1 MTSSFI
7 PQPSALLFAWPK
19 QAAFGRVVPK
29 SKIYEHAA
37 VSAAL
42 KERFVLQVEQIN
54 WAYKL
59 APETVNLPATPAV
72 AEIQVFRLNLKG
84 ASLDQ
89 DVLKAIDRAI
99 PFPLIFELVQGG
111 RIKLVA
117 AYKRPAQNPKSAA
130 DSSRWVMGS
139 YFETDWQPE
148 TSPRQ
153 QLPVA
158 LDMAGLYEQLL
169 SPLIFGKDEGGGLRD
184 EKTPHLSDVTAAP
197 YMVGAQ
203 GLQTGRLTLEQRI
216 ELAEAIASQ
225 QKQVERIKTRLGRE
239 KQFNKRVALNTEL
252 RDAKQE
258 LQRLI
263 EKQAATQS
271 H

>member
-1 MTSSFI
+1 MT
-7 PQPSALLFAWPK
+7 LYAWPK

-29 SKIYEHAA
+29 SKIYEHAS

-42 KERFVLQVEQIN
+42 KERFVQQVEQIN

-72 AEIQVFRLNLKG
+72 TEIQVFRLSLKG
-84 ASLDQ
+84 ASLDHE
-89 DVLKAIDRAI
+89 VLKAIDRAI

-148 TSPRQ
+148 SSPRQ
-153 QLPVA
+153 PLPVA
-158 LDMAGLYEQLL
+158 LNLGVLYEKLMYHL
-169 SPLIFGKDEGGGLRD
+169 SPLIPRPQEPLADL
-184 EKTPHLSDVTAAP
+184 
-197 YMVGAQ
+197 
-203 GLQTGRLTLEQRI
+203 LERGEQVQARQREI
-216 ELAEAIASQ
+216 DRITSQ
-225 QKQVERIKTRLGRE
+225 LKRE
-239 KQFNKRVALNTEL
+239 KQFNRKVELNTTLRRLKTEYTEL
-252 RDAKQE
+252 S
-258 LQRLI
+258 
-263 EKQAATQS
+263 QS
-271 H
+271 EVNGGQDDGV

>member
-1 MTSSFI
+1 MT
-7 PQPSALLFAWPK
+7 LYAWPK

-72 AEIQVFRLNLKG
+72 TEIQVFRLNLRG

-89 DVLKAIDRAI
+89 EVLKAIDRAI

-117 AYKRPAQNPKSAA
+117 AYKRPAQNPKSDA
-130 DSSRWVMGS
+130 DISIVGN
-139 YFETDWQPE
+139 YLETNWCPRD
-148 TSPRQ
+148 TPRQ
-153 QLPVA
+153 SLPVA
-158 LDMAGLYEQLL
+158 LDMNGLYEQLL
-169 SPLIFGKDEGGGLRD
+169 LHMMPIPARSEESLADAVGRVEQLRARQREID
-184 EKTPHLSDVTAAP
+184 KVAA
-197 YMVGAQ
+197 
-203 GLQTGRLTLEQRI
+203 RL
-216 ELAEAIASQ
+216 
-225 QKQVERIKTRLGRE
+225 KRE
-239 KQFNKRVALNTEL
+239 KQFNRKVEMNAEL
-252 RDAKQE
+252 RRMKAE
-258 LQRLI
+258 LERL
-263 EKQAATQS
+263 K
-271 H
+271 